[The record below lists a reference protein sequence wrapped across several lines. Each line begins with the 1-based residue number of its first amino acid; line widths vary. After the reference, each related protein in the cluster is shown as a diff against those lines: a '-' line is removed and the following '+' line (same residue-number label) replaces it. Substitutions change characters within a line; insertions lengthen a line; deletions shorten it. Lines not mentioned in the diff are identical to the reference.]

1 MNGSIK
7 KQRTGNRGSLARGQ
21 EAFKRLFRTK
31 KLAEQAI
38 RAANDCNERRRR
50 HGLPAEVESIIL
62 RELHDAFMAQY
73 SGRAQSKTTLEYRLR
88 PALARFGDDAVRQ
101 LNAAQIAAWYGTLDN
116 TRTRRADTR

>member
-1 MNGSIK
+1 
-7 KQRTGNRGSLARGQ
+7 
-21 EAFKRLFRTK
+21 
-31 KLAEQAI
+31 
-38 RAANDCNERRRR
+38 
-50 HGLPAEVESIIL
+50 
-62 RELHDAFMAQY
+62 MAQY